1 MSQSQPRFEL
11 IEVGGF
17 IAAIEGMRYPTKSI
31 GDSKFIPYSYNLSP
45 QKSWLDLG
53 PKDKLLAA
61 SLIAKG
67 PVHSKFRRGIKAWF
81 RINMP
86 CAIWPELDTYVVGVD
101 MISSESTM
109 YTLRKEVVEITD
121 DMFVDGTPYTVI
133 DNFRHFVR
141 DKIKEYGSSK
151 DIPVEILKYALPAGW
166 MQKRN
171 RGFSYECLASM
182 YRDRK
187 DHRMPEW
194 RDVICKSIE
203 QLPYFNELIIGK
215 PVE

>member
-1 MSQSQPRFEL
+1 MSKASFEL

-17 IAAIEGMRYPTKSI
+17 IAAIEGMRYPTKSV
-31 GDSKFIPYSYNLSP
+31 GDSCGKFFGP
-45 QKSWLDLG
+45 QSFMLG
-53 PKDKLLAA
+53 KKDAALAA

-121 DMFVDGTPYTVI
+121 DMFVDGTPEIII
-133 DNFRHFVR
+133 DHFRQFVENQI
-141 DKIKEYGSSK
+141 KIYGTSK
-151 DIPVEILKYALPAGW
+151 DIPIEVLKYALPAGW

-203 QLPYFNELIIGK
+203 QLPYFNELILGK
-215 PVE
+215 TLE